1 MSYLWNHHG
10 GECVIE
16 GIVEH
21 FSHANTLPNTQTRG
35 RDNELL
41 SLCLKLR
48 TWVLLNLNAL
58 PSARSSSRRA
68 FFFFFPRVDVTK
80 MVKKKKK
87 EREREREK
95 KTPKDTNRTIVII
108 FGIRKKKKPIS
119 LFFFFSF
126 FFLYNSNNIHI
137 VRGIVSRLY
146 QHIFEK
152 KKR

>member
-87 EREREREK
+87 ERERE
-95 KTPKDTNRTIVII
+95 
-108 FGIRKKKKPIS
+108 KKKNAKGHEPYDS
-119 LFFFFSF
+119 DHFRNKKKEKTDLSLLLFFFFF
-126 FFLYNSNNIHI
+126 FFI
-137 VRGIVSRLY
+137 
-146 QHIFEK
+146 QFE
-152 KKR
+152 